1 MLSKQRISNIVEKWY
16 LLEPFFF
23 IIWTTHELSIN
34 PNLQT
39 IRVGQGK
46 IEYNPTFI
54 ETLDDKTLYQV
65 MQFEVMRIILKH
77 PYLRRKENA
86 AVAYLASNITIQ
98 EYLNTSLPFPR
109 AKDFFPQ
116 EQFEQKYFEFYYHQL
131 LKLLDESSSSSPS
144 NQGSASGSGSSEES
158 NSPGGGKG
166 TPTAGDNESG
176 TSNAEAPEK
185 EEEEEQ
191 EMSDPSGGGGE
202 TEKTDLGGYTD
213 PEQTGAENTETWD
226 ANEYYANQINEKIE
240 DVQQGNLWGTVPY
253 RLQELIL
260 ATLKPKI
267 NYRDV
272 LKSFRA
278 SILSVKRILTRMRP
292 SRRYEFLYMGSR
304 RDFCT
309 KLLFAVDVSGSVS
322 SADLRNAFSI
332 VNRFFKYGIEQ
343 IDVIQFDTVIKDQ
356 PLVMKKARPKIGVIG
371 RGGTDFQAVMDYI
384 DQERDYD
391 GLIIFTDGYAP
402 VPQPPKNKRTRIL
415 WLFNNERNCVNME
428 KLIKPIGRATFI
440 KES

>member
-86 AVAYLASNITIQ
+86 TVAYLASNITIQ

-144 NQGSASGSGSSEES
+144 NQDSTGGSGSSEES

-176 TSNAEAPEK
+176 TSNAKAPEK

-213 PEQTGAENTETWD
+213 PEQTGAENAETWD

-343 IDVIQFDTVIKDQ
+343 IDVIQFDTVVKDK

-384 DQERDYD
+384 DQEKDYD

-402 VPQPPKNKRTRIL
+402 VPKPPKNKRTRIL
-415 WLFNNERNCVNME
+415 WLFNNERNYVNME